1 MRLRRSN
8 NDRGIDDRKKRMPIR
23 AATALG
29 NAGRIQSFR
38 IVLSHE
44 KFDRHRLQNPEMI
57 RTPTPEADEK
67 NSFRLLHLLSLISK
81 VRHLARSISWQT
93 IDTFCALASTARISQ
108 MRERCRPRKSFAV
121 EASAQSAPTYRLKAV
136 IAPRATPRD
145 AVDFLVICQRR
156 MLSQRSRRE
165 QGTAGLALA
174 CGAKR
179 GRRWTALRASDKPN
193 VLWHPPAQ
201 STRLTCSVIDEVI

>member
-1 MRLRRSN
+1 
-8 NDRGIDDRKKRMPIR
+8 MPP
-23 AATALG
+23 
-29 NAGRIQSFR
+29 S
-38 IVLSHE
+38 
-44 KFDRHRLQNPEMI
+44 
-57 RTPTPEADEK
+57 
-67 NSFRLLHLLSLISK
+67 
-81 VRHLARSISWQT
+81 
-93 IDTFCALASTARISQ
+93 
-108 MRERCRPRKSFAV
+108 KSFAV

-165 QGTAGLALA
+165 QGTAGRALA

-193 VLWHPPAQ
+193 VLSSPPAQ
-201 STRLTCSVIDEVI
+201 STRLTCSVIDAVI